1 MECGAER
8 QNVWHIVGP
17 PGTGKTTTIAH
28 RAKATV
34 EARGPGSLVI
44 ASLTKTAAEEIAA
57 RDTGVDP
64 DQTGTLH
71 SLCFHELGRP
81 QLVEGHLDDWN
92 RENPGLALSPSKRDQ
107 DDDLA
112 SGSGKL
118 PGDRAMASLELLR
131 HSLAKEESW
140 PNHIR
145 HFHSRWRA
153 WKDCSGFC
161 DFTDL
166 LERAIEQVPVAPGNP
181 SVLLGDEVQDWSP
194 LETRLFCEIW
204 GAHADT
210 VVLAGDVDQS
220 IYGFRGADAQVFR
233 NHPSPAA
240 QHVILEQSYRVPRA
254 VHAAAQ
260 RVIRT
265 IHDREDVSYQP
276 RDAEGEVTRL
286 SATWR
291 NPIHA
296 VRTVEECFA
305 RGESVMVLAS
315 CGYLLAPLLALLRE
329 NGIPFHNP
337 YKRKRGDWN
346 PLRSGSRG
354 KKKVVTA
361 VDRVLAFLAPVLSDR
376 DWTREEVARWIEKLS
391 TERAGLARGAKTRV
405 KDADFAPARDMLSL
419 FARAGVTEDGLPE
432 CEHARAAIRGDLAWL
447 RRSLLDSGTSSMKFA
462 TRVAEKRGPEAL
474 YEDPPVV
481 VGTIHSVKGGEA
493 STVILFPDISVRALD
508 ESSHADRARLF
519 YVAMTRARE
528 RLVLCDAASDCAVN
542 FW

>member
-376 DWTREEVARWIEKLS
+376 DWTREEVARWVEKLS

-405 KDADFAPARDMLSL
+405 KDADFAPSRDMLSL

-432 CEHARAAIRGDLAWL
+432 CDHARAAIRGDLAWL
-447 RRSLLDSGTSSMKFA
+447 RRSLLDSGTSSMRFA
-462 TRVAEKRGPEAL
+462 ARVAEKRGPEAL

-493 STVILFPDISVRALD
+493 STVIMFPDISVRAMD